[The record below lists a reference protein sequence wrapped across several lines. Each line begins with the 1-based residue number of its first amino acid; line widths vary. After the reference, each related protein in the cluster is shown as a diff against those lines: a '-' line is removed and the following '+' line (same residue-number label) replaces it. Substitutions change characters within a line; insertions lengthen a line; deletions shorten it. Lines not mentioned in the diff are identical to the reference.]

1 MNDTERNLR
10 EMFQRREADPLVP
23 GATPASAPRDLVRR
37 SRRRQLR
44 NAIAGGLVVAIVV
57 AGSVGG
63 ALALL
68 RLGQQ
73 VRPAGVG
80 SSETRTSTVY
90 GVTIAYPQNWS
101 LLQLWQDATV
111 VNPENSKVGPTGAM
125 TGHAVL
131 QLGNAEPSPSDSKV
145 CLGGLPDGV
154 SYPEGSV
161 ALYVQQLD
169 WPRLVGTT
177 PATWP
182 VEPSSPAP
190 KDPGYCDPSAERY
203 ATWTANGR
211 IYEAFLGG
219 APGPAFDRLLEAFR
233 SMTFSQTEPSFDP
246 ILVNGTPAA
255 PPYYIL
261 DSGVTEGQ
269 PWNLLAYASSY
280 PLAPT
285 RVCIDLEVAGTSLG
299 GQCNLDMSLGGYSGA
314 ESTSARVRFGGTVV
328 TYAWGALSN
337 DVVKV
342 GLQLDGGSAL
352 GQWIAAMPAA
362 LQVDFRALVVAG
374 TGDAKG
380 ALVTSNASGH
390 QVGALPFGLDDFAQP
405 IDIGPGSGSS

>member
-1 MNDTERNLR
+1 MNDTERDLR
-10 EMFQRREADPLVP
+10 EMFGRREADLL
-23 GATPASAPRDLVRR
+23 GHGTPPAAAPRVLVRR

-44 NAIAGGLVVAIVV
+44 NAIAGGLVIAIVV
-57 AGSVGG
+57 AGSAGG

-80 SSETRTSTVY
+80 SAEVRTSTVY
-90 GVTIAYPQNWS
+90 GVTIAYPRNWS
-101 LLQLWQDATV
+101 LLQLGQDATV
-111 VNPENSKVGPTGAM
+111 VNPENSKVGPTGAI
-125 TGHAVL
+125 TGHEVL
-131 QLGNAEPSPSDSKV
+131 QLGNAEPSPSDSTV
-145 CLGGLPDGV
+145 CLGGMPDGV
-154 SYPEGSV
+154 FYPQGSV

-182 VEPSSPAP
+182 VEPSAPAP
-190 KDPGYCDPSAERY
+190 QDPGSCDPTAERY

-246 ILVNGTPAA
+246 IFVNGAITTG
-255 PPYYIL
+255 PYYVL
-261 DSGVTEGQ
+261 DSDVTEGQ

-285 RVCIDLEVAGTSLG
+285 RACIDLEVAGRSLG
-299 GQCNLDMSLGGYSGA
+299 GQCNLDMSLGGVSGA
-314 ESTSARVRFGGTVV
+314 EGTSARVRFGGTVV

-337 DVVKV
+337 DVVRV
-342 GLQLDGGSAL
+342 DLQLGGGTAL

-362 LQVDFRALVVAG
+362 LQVDFRAMVVAG
-374 TGDAKG
+374 SGDANG
-380 ALVTSNASGH
+380 AIVTSDDTR
-390 QVGALPFGLDDFAQP
+390 QVGALPFGLDDLTPP
-405 IDIGPGSGSS
+405 IDIGPGSSSS